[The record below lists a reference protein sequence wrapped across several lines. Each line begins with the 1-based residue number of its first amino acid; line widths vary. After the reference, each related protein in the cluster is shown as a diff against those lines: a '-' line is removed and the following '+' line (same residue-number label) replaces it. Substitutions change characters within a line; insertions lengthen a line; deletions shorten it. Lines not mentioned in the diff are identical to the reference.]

1 MLGCTLKEYKD
12 RFDEKLANYLEEY
25 ADNTTISFLENQ
37 KILYGYY
44 QYQIQKILSELIIYR
59 EENAS
64 EVFLES
70 NIFEGLKKIDID
82 SYQNILI
89 EEKPNDIRR
98 LYAKVGEYRSELKV
112 RINFTILKNIITSV
126 DKIVEFIENK
136 YQIFEQEEKQIITL
150 ALGQQ
155 HNPANT
161 EATILEEFV
170 PSRLDAEDL
179 VDPDKSMKETIDK
192 YLIKFTD
199 DLSKEDYELLTNS
212 LLTYFLTDKFPKL
225 DRKITFKQ
233 INRKKVGWALKEIYQ
248 SFKTEKLNITLLEF
262 ALQNINIFEKF
273 AVPKDNLFRSNIYK
287 AFTTNPKSYKY

>member
-212 LLTYFLTDKFPKL
+212 LLTYFLTDNFPKL
-225 DRKITFKQ
+225 DRKITFKHL
-233 INRKKVGWALKEIYQ
+233 NRKKVGWALKEIYQ

-262 ALQNINIFEKF
+262 AVHNINLFEKY
-273 AVPKDNLFRSNIYK
+273 VIPKDNLFRSNIYK